1 MRRPRLP
8 FAPELELVRRW
19 SALTVVLRATLLVT
33 GAVAV
38 VLAPGGRLLG
48 LPGLLVLVGALGLLG
63 AVTVPDGAGPAVVLG
78 ACAAAWAA
86 RYGTHPPPLPQTLL
100 VASALA
106 VHHQAAALAAVLPP
120 TARTDRA
127 VLRRFGSH
135 GVVVLALSAAVAVLA
150 LGVARPGGSVP
161 LELAGLAAAVLAAA
175 LPVALAHAGRPDS
188 RPAPPPR
195 HQRRG

>member
-1 MRRPRLP
+1 MTRPRLP
-8 FAPELELVRRW
+8 VAPELELVRRW
-19 SALTVVLRATLLVT
+19 SALTVILRATLLVT

-38 VLAPGGRLLG
+38 VVAPGGRLLG
-48 LPGLLVLVGALGLLG
+48 LPGLLALVGALGLLA

-78 ACAAAWAA
+78 ACGAAWAA
-86 RYGTHPPPLPQTLL
+86 RHGTYLAPLPQTLL
-100 VASALA
+100 LAAALA

-127 VLRRFGSH
+127 VLQRFGSH
-135 GVVVLALSAAVAVLA
+135 GMLVLALSAAVAVLA

-175 LPVALAHAGRPDS
+175 VPVVLAQARGSRPD
-188 RPAPPPR
+188 
-195 HQRRG
+195 RRG